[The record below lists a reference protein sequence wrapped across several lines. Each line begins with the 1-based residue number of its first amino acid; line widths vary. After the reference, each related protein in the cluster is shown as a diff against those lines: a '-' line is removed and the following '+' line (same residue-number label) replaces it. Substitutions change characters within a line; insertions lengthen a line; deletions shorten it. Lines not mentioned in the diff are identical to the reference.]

1 MRKLR
6 ILLLFIFSIHLAY
19 SSNNLKEIRDFYYK
33 VGLEK
38 VELEDFEYF
47 LNKKKKISYPALEGY
62 RAVVWFLKAKDFY
75 NPYRKY
81 EAFVEGKKQLELLIQ
96 KYPSNIE
103 LHFLR
108 LTIQDHLPIF
118 LGYNNQIDTDKKF
131 IKTNLQDLKNDSDL
145 KARIEDYLTG
155 KDK

>member
-1 MRKLR
+1 MGKLK
-6 ILLLFIFSIHLAY
+6 ILLLFIFSIHFAF

-38 VELEDFEYF
+38 VDLEDFEYF
-47 LNKKKKISYPALEGY
+47 LNKKEKISYPELEGY

-96 KYPSNIE
+96 RYPSNIE

-108 LTIQDHLPIF
+108 LTIQDNLPVF
-118 LGYNNQIDTDKKF
+118 LGYNDQIDIDKKF
-131 IKTNLQDLKNDSDL
+131 IKTKLQDLQNDSDL
-145 KARIEDYLTG
+145 KTRIEDYLTE